1 MFVLVALYT
10 VNCFVKLVYYKY
22 NRELFGF
29 SLLRQG
35 LIDSPV
41 WPGIY
46 HMAQAGLELRTAL
59 LLQTS

>member
-1 MFVLVALYT
+1 MYYNVIM
-10 VNCFVKLVYYKY
+10 YYKD

-35 LIDSPV
+35 LIGSPV

-46 HMAQAGLELRTAL
+46 HMAQAGLELGTVL
-59 LLQTS
+59 LPKTS